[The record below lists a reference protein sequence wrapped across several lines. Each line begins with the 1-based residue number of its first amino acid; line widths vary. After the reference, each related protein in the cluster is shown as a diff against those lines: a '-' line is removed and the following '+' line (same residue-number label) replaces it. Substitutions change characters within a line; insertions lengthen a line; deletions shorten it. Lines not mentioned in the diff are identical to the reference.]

1 MNYNN
6 TMDVISM
13 CYVRQV
19 MCLLGF
25 IRTSAYQNGFKV
37 SVVSTVFGELLKLSH
52 KTALNLLTLVKYFFI
67 INKKRQ

>member
-6 TMDVISM
+6 TMDVILM

-37 SVVSTVFGELLKLSH
+37 SVVSTVL
-52 KTALNLLTLVKYFFI
+52 ANC
-67 INKKRQ
+67 